1 MVKGFKA
8 FFYSE
13 TSKKEFET
21 EFKKKLSGKI
31 LENLNSMLQQGV
43 KLPLG
48 ISGSKSYNSEISVF
62 EEYLLI
68 TADGK

>member
-31 LENLNSMLQQGV
+31 LENLNTML
-43 KLPLG
+43 
-48 ISGSKSYNSEISVF
+48 
-62 EEYLLI
+62 
-68 TADGK
+68 